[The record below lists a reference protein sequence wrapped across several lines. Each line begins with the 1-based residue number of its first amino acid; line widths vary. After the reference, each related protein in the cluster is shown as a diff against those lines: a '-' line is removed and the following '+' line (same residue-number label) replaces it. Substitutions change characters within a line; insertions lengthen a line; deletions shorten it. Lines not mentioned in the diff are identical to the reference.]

1 MNMLNFNQSAMMNM
15 SNMATQFMQNANGF
29 EANGHAGGP
38 VRRGGGRFS
47 NRSGPYDRGPRQQRG
62 YNNVG
67 GLIRGGTGPQGAGP
81 GFFAQGGGGGGGKWG
96 DGMGNGVNAIG
107 PREAIQGRTI
117 KSYEDLDAVPSGQSN
132 GGGGRPM
139 GGDAGAELDY

>member
-1 MNMLNFNQSAMMNM
+1 MNMFNSNAMANM
-15 SNMATQFMQNANGF
+15 SNMANQFMQNMTGF
-29 EANGHAGGP
+29 ESNGHSSGP

-47 NRSGPYDRGPRQQRG
+47 NRSGPYDRAPRNQGRG
-62 YNNVG
+62 YNNMG
-67 GLIRGGTGPQGAGP
+67 GLVRGMGPPGGS

-117 KSYEDLDAVPSGQSN
+117 KSYEDLDAQPSGQSN
-132 GGGGRPM
+132 GAGRPM
-139 GGDAGAELDY
+139 GGSGEATLDY